1 MEMPGAIDYEVSKGL
16 HPEPLSEEELEYMKD
31 IDPTTAGIF
40 LHKLHTIASEGNETL
55 VKLGASTGCR
65 WGDTACAIYTKAGD
79 SAVCASGLY
88 FHSVLGSTDVKYI
101 MKYWLNDSSVGVRPG
116 DAFFC
121 NMPYIRGTHPPDM
134 AIYAPIFYKDR
145 LVCWIGAIVHTGE
158 CGACEPGGMPSGS
171 RSMYEEGLQVPAV
184 KISENYMLKEDII
197 NFFNH
202 VVRDPRAMT
211 LDIKARMACLRVVEK
226 RLSSV
231 IEKVKPEYIMGIL
244 RYVIKITGEAARKR
258 ISQWNDGKFKSVQFI
273 DAVGILPRLMKVV
286 VTLEKKGD
294 RLYFDFDGTSPEVL
308 DRVANSP
315 GAGVIGVNTVYLL
328 GHLFYDLPHNSGILE
343 PMSFKMPEGS
353 IVNASRES
361 PKAGCAY
368 VHEAGS
374 LAVQYVL
381 QNVIY
386 STIPERTECAG
397 NRGFDTVSYGG
408 LNQFGEPFAD
418 AGAEMNGIGFGARS
432 FKDGVDVAG
441 AYFAPMTSE
450 PGEVESLES
459 HLPFLY
465 LYRGFHQDSCG
476 HGKYRGGVG
485 MDYAIKVH
493 RVPQIFL
500 GTWGFGSR
508 IALTHG
514 LFGGYAVPALPFLAI
529 SKANLNEM
537 LRDTDSKIPDSSK
550 MLYQDQTIRGRY
562 NLRGYPCV
570 AEPTREGD
578 LIAGGTGGGGG
589 YGDPIDRDPSLVVKD
604 LEKGVIS
611 HWAAK
616 NVYKVAYDERSLAVD
631 HEETKALREKERK
644 DRKKNGKKFKEFEK
658 VWLKKKPDDTT
669 LEFYGPWPDS
679 KYESFSYFGPWPG
692 VAGKSSQ
699 PKPQGDR

>member
-1 MEMPGAIDYEVSKGL
+1 MPGAIDYEISKRL
-16 HPEPLSEEELEYMKD
+16 HPEPPTDEELEFMKD
-31 IDPTTAGIF
+31 IEPTSAGIF

-65 WGDTACAIYTKAGD
+65 WGDTACAIYTRSGD

-88 FHSVLGSTDVKYI
+88 FHSVLGSTDIKYI
-101 MKYWLNDSSVGVRPG
+101 MKYWLNDPSVGVKPG

-121 NMPYIRGTHPPDM
+121 NSPYIRGTHPPDM
-134 AIYAPIFYKDR
+134 GIYAPIFYKGK
-145 LVCWIGAIVHTGE
+145 LICWIGAVVHTGE
-158 CGACEPGGMPSGS
+158 CGACEPGGMPTGS
-171 RSMYEEGLQVPAV
+171 RSMYDEGLQVPAL
-184 KISENYMLKEDII
+184 KIAENYRLKEDVI
-197 NFFNH
+197 NYFNH
-202 VVRDPRAMT
+202 MVRDPRAMT

-226 RLSSV
+226 RLTPV
-231 IEKVKPEYIMGIL
+231 IEKYSPEYTVGIL
-244 RYVIKITGEAARKR
+244 RYVIKLTGEATRMR
-258 ISQWNDGKFKSVQFI
+258 ISTWNDGKYSFVQFI
-273 DAVGILPRLMKVV
+273 DAVGVLHRLTKVA

-294 RLYFDFDGTSPEVL
+294 HLYFDYDGTSPEVM

-315 GAGVIGVNTVYLL
+315 GTGVIGVNTVYLL

-343 PMSFKMPEGS
+343 PMSFKMPDGT

-381 QNVIY
+381 QNLVY
-386 STIPERTECAG
+386 AASPERTECAG
-397 NRGFDTVSYGG
+397 NRGFDTLSYGG
-408 LNQFGEPFAD
+408 VNQYGESFAD

-432 FKDGVDVAG
+432 YKDGVDVAG

-485 MDYAIKVH
+485 MDYAVKIH
-493 RVPQIFL
+493 AVPSAAL
-500 GTWGFGSR
+500 GTWGFGSK
-508 IALTHG
+508 ITLAQG
-514 LFGGYAVPALPFLAI
+514 LFGGYGVPALPFLAI
-529 SKANLNEM
+529 SKSNMDDM
-537 LRDTDSKIPDSSK
+537 LRNTDANIPNSAR
-550 MLYQDQTIRGRY
+550 MLYHEQAIKGHY

-578 LIAGGTGGGGG
+578 LVAGGTGGGGG
-589 YGDPIDRDPSLVVKD
+589 YGDPIERDPSKVMKD
-604 LEKGVIS
+604 LETGTIS

-616 NVYKVAYDERSLAVD
+616 NVYKVVYDEKRLAVD
-631 HEETKALREKERK
+631 EEKTKALREQERK
-644 DRKKNGKKFKEFEK
+644 DRKTRGKKFAQFEK
-658 VWLKKKPDDTT
+658 EWLKKKPSDET
-669 LEFYGPWPDS
+669 LEFYGSWPTP
-679 KYESFSYFGPWPG
+679 KYESFSYFGDWSG
-692 VAGKSSQ
+692 YQQK
-699 PKPQGDR
+699 

>member
-1 MEMPGAIDYEVSKGL
+1 MPGAIDYEIGKRL
-16 HPEPLSEEELEYMKD
+16 HPEPPTDEELEFMKD
-31 IDPTTAGIF
+31 IEPTSAGIF

-65 WGDTACAIYTKAGD
+65 WGDTACAIYTRSGD

-88 FHSVLGSTDVKYI
+88 FHSVLGSTDIKYI
-101 MKYWLNDSSVGVRPG
+101 MKYWLNDPSVGVKPG

-121 NMPYIRGTHPPDM
+121 NSPYIRGTHPPDM
-134 AIYAPIFYKDR
+134 GIYAPIFYKGK
-145 LVCWIGAIVHTGE
+145 LICWIGAVVHTGE
-158 CGACEPGGMPSGS
+158 CGACEPGGMPTGS
-171 RSMYEEGLQVPAV
+171 RSMYDEGLQVPAL
-184 KISENYMLKEDII
+184 KIAENYRLKEDVI
-197 NFFNH
+197 NYFNH
-202 VVRDPRAMT
+202 MVRDPRAMT

-226 RLSSV
+226 RLTPV
-231 IEKVKPEYIMGIL
+231 IEKYSPEYTVGIL
-244 RYVIKITGEAARKR
+244 RYVIKLTGEATRMR
-258 ISQWNDGKFKSVQFI
+258 ISTWNDGKYSFVQFI
-273 DAVGILPRLMKVV
+273 DAVGVLHRLTKVA

-294 RLYFDFDGTSPEVL
+294 HLYFDYDGTSPEVM

-315 GAGVIGVNTVYLL
+315 GTGVIGVNTVYLL

-343 PMSFKMPEGS
+343 PMSFKMPDGT

-381 QNVIY
+381 QNLVY
-386 STIPERTECAG
+386 AASPERTECAG
-397 NRGFDTVSYGG
+397 NRGFDTLSYGG
-408 LNQFGEPFAD
+408 VNQYGESFAD

-432 FKDGVDVAG
+432 YKDGVDVAG

-485 MDYAIKVH
+485 MDYAVKIH
-493 RVPQIFL
+493 AVPSAAL
-500 GTWGFGSR
+500 GTWGFGSK
-508 IALTHG
+508 ITLAQG
-514 LFGGYAVPALPFLAI
+514 LFGGYGVPALPFLAI
-529 SKANLNEM
+529 SKSNMDDM
-537 LRDTDSKIPDSSK
+537 LRNTDANIPNSAR
-550 MLYQDQTIRGRY
+550 MLYHEQAIKGHY

-578 LIAGGTGGGGG
+578 LVAGGTGGGGG
-589 YGDPIDRDPSLVVKD
+589 YGDPIERDTSKVMKD
-604 LEKGVIS
+604 LETGTIS

-616 NVYKVAYDERSLAVD
+616 NVYKVVYDEKRLAVD
-631 HEETKALREKERK
+631 EEKTKALREQERK
-644 DRKKNGKKFKEFEK
+644 DRKTRGKKFAQFEK
-658 VWLKKKPDDTT
+658 EWLKKKPSDET
-669 LEFYGPWPDS
+669 LEFYGSWPTP
-679 KYESFSYFGPWPG
+679 KYESFSYFGDWSG
-692 VAGKSSQ
+692 YQQK
-699 PKPQGDR
+699 

>member
-1 MEMPGAIDYEVSKGL
+1 MPGAIDYEIGKRL
-16 HPEPLSEEELEYMKD
+16 HPEPPTDEELEFMKD
-31 IDPTTAGIF
+31 IEPTSAGIF

-65 WGDTACAIYTKAGD
+65 WGDTACAIYTRSGD

-88 FHSVLGSTDVKYI
+88 FHSVLGSTDIKYI
-101 MKYWLNDSSVGVRPG
+101 MKYWLNDPSVGVKPG

-121 NMPYIRGTHPPDM
+121 NSPYIRGTHPPDM
-134 AIYAPIFYKDR
+134 GIYAPIFYKGK
-145 LVCWIGAIVHTGE
+145 LICWIGAVVHTGE
-158 CGACEPGGMPSGS
+158 CGACEPGGMPTGS
-171 RSMYEEGLQVPAV
+171 RSMYDEGLQVPAL
-184 KISENYMLKEDII
+184 KIAENYRLKEDVI
-197 NFFNH
+197 NYFNH
-202 VVRDPRAMT
+202 MVRDPRAMT

-226 RLSSV
+226 RLTPV
-231 IEKVKPEYIMGIL
+231 IEKYSPEYTVGIL
-244 RYVIKITGEAARKR
+244 RYVIKLTGEATRMR
-258 ISQWNDGKFKSVQFI
+258 ISTWNDGKYSFVQFI
-273 DAVGILPRLMKVV
+273 DAVGVLHRLTKVA

-294 RLYFDFDGTSPEVL
+294 HLYFDYDGTSPEVM

-315 GAGVIGVNTVYLL
+315 GTGVIGVNTVYLL

-343 PMSFKMPEGS
+343 PMSFKMPDGT

-381 QNVIY
+381 QNLVY
-386 STIPERTECAG
+386 AASPERTECAG
-397 NRGFDTVSYGG
+397 NRGFDTLSYGG
-408 LNQFGEPFAD
+408 VNQYGESFAD

-432 FKDGVDVAG
+432 YKDGVDVAG

-485 MDYAIKVH
+485 MDYAVKIH
-493 RVPQIFL
+493 AVPSAAL
-500 GTWGFGSR
+500 GTWGFGSK
-508 IALTHG
+508 ITLAQG
-514 LFGGYAVPALPFLAI
+514 LFGGYGVPALPFLAI
-529 SKANLNEM
+529 SKSNMDDM
-537 LRDTDSKIPDSSK
+537 LRNTDANIPNSAR
-550 MLYQDQTIRGRY
+550 MLYHEQAIKGHY

-578 LIAGGTGGGGG
+578 LVAGGTGGGGG
-589 YGDPIDRDPSLVVKD
+589 YGDPIERDPSKVMKD
-604 LEKGVIS
+604 LETGTIS

-616 NVYKVAYDERSLAVD
+616 NVYKVVYDEKRLAVD
-631 HEETKALREKERK
+631 EEKTKALREQERK
-644 DRKKNGKKFKEFEK
+644 DRKTRGKKFAQFEK
-658 VWLKKKPDDTT
+658 EWLKKKPSDET
-669 LEFYGPWPDS
+669 LEFYGSWPTP
-679 KYESFSYFGPWPG
+679 KYESFSYFGDWSG
-692 VAGKSSQ
+692 YQQK
-699 PKPQGDR
+699 